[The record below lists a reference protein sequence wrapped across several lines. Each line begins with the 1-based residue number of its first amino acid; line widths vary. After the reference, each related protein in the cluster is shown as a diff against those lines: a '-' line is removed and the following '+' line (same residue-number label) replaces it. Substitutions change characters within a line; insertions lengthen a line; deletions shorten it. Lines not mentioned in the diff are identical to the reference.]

1 MRARKSATLA
11 ASALVL
17 ALTATACG
25 SDDSNGGSSD
35 GGDSKD
41 TLTIGIKYDQPGLG
55 LQTADNDFTGFDVD
69 IARYVAAELGVEEDD
84 ITWRQAQSPEREN
97 MLKNGDVDF
106 IVATYS
112 ITDQRKEEVSFAGP
126 YFVAAQDLLM
136 RSGESI
142 SSEDEIGDLNLC
154 SVSGSTSAQKIQDT
168 IAPDANLQPY
178 GGYSECLTGLENG
191 AVDALTTDNT
201 ILAGYAAQ
209 DEHQGKFEL
218 AGLDLGPEN
227 YGIGIPKDDTEL
239 QEKINAALEKMI
251 EDGAWA
257 EAVEKNLGP
266 AGFEVPDAPE
276 VTEGK

>member
-1 MRARKSATLA
+1 MRVRKSATLA

-35 GGDSKD
+35 GGDSND

-55 LQTADNDFTGFDVD
+55 LQTADGDFTGFDVD

-97 MLKNGDVDF
+97 MIKNGDVDF

-142 SSEDEIGDLNLC
+142 SSNDEIGDLNLC
-154 SVSGSTSAQKIQDT
+154 SVSGSTSAQKIQED

-218 AGLDLGPEN
+218 AGLDLGPEH

-239 QEKINAALEKMI
+239 QEKINAALEKMF

-276 VTEGK
+276 ITEGK